1 MGVGAAHSP
10 SVYSRQRH
18 AEAELNMERVEPKK
32 LPTRVEIV
40 LDYITGEIAKGN
52 LGPGDKLPNEKE
64 LAASLGL
71 SRTPMREAMKIL
83 AASGLIDIRHG
94 YGNYIRKDNGLP
106 ALPLMMFQLYLK
118 DSRPEQ
124 LMELRYIFDR
134 NCTELAAERRTDED
148 LAAMRECIE
157 RLRKLSKEENSPLDE
172 LLKTDLD
179 FHRAI
184 YAATG
189 NKLIVAVAEFVLNMV
204 APWVRKS
211 LDVSGRYRAVGL
223 HEQIYE
229 VIEGHK
235 TGRASRKSV
244 DVNLRHFQAS
254 LEAVMA
260 AASYRYLVNLP
271 GVCQGKTIVEGT
283 RIGVHDV
290 VGLTINGASVEDV
303 CRRFPDL
310 SRAQVYECLAYYED
324 HRTEIDVLVAEQVR
338 EKIT

>member
-134 NCTELAAERRTDED
+134 N
-148 LAAMRECIE
+148 
-157 RLRKLSKEENSPLDE
+157 
-172 LLKTDLD
+172 
-179 FHRAI
+179 
-184 YAATG
+184 
-189 NKLIVAVAEFVLNMV
+189 
-204 APWVRKS
+204 
-211 LDVSGRYRAVGL
+211 
-223 HEQIYE
+223 
-229 VIEGHK
+229 
-235 TGRASRKSV
+235 
-244 DVNLRHFQAS
+244 
-254 LEAVMA
+254 
-260 AASYRYLVNLP
+260 
-271 GVCQGKTIVEGT
+271 
-283 RIGVHDV
+283 
-290 VGLTINGASVEDV
+290 
-303 CRRFPDL
+303 
-310 SRAQVYECLAYYED
+310 
-324 HRTEIDVLVAEQVR
+324 
-338 EKIT
+338 

>member
-1 MGVGAAHSP
+1 
-10 SVYSRQRH
+10 
-18 AEAELNMERVEPKK
+18 
-32 LPTRVEIV
+32 
-40 LDYITGEIAKGN
+40 
-52 LGPGDKLPNEKE
+52 
-64 LAASLGL
+64 
-71 SRTPMREAMKIL
+71 
-83 AASGLIDIRHG
+83 
-94 YGNYIRKDNGLP
+94 
-106 ALPLMMFQLYLK
+106 
-118 DSRPEQ
+118 
-124 LMELRYIFDR
+124 
-134 NCTELAAERRTDED
+134 
-148 LAAMRECIE
+148 MRECIE

-172 LLKTDLD
+172 LLKADLD

-223 HEQIYE
+223 HEQICE